1 MIVDLLL
8 QVGLRRPGLKPPGCA
23 AGLVR
28 KAAARGGVS
37 GGSSSVCASP
47 AASTGKAARP
57 SGETVGVEVAPEPPL
72 IRPEC

>member
-28 KAAARGGVS
+28 QAAARGGVS

-57 SGETVGVEVAPEPPL
+57 SGETVRVEVASEPPL